1 MKKSPLLT
9 ATLLLLLYSAL
20 PSCKKSSTS
29 PSALVT
35 SLSFSVT
42 GPLIHQNN
50 IPVIEFPAVQAAVQ
64 EVDTLH
70 TTVITGQYTDT
81 STLMGGISIHVIG
94 DTTGTFTGSNV
105 LATYTDAS
113 GNTYNSAGDSTDKV
127 TITRFSKLDEG
138 PVTGSF
144 NLIVSGSAGTLTL
157 INGQFTASFL
167 N

>member
-9 ATLLLLLYSAL
+9 ALLFLLLYSAL

-29 PSALVT
+29 SSLVT
-35 SLSFSVT
+35 SLSLQATNQST
-42 GPLIHQNN
+42 GVVSTTNVN
-50 IPVIEFPAVQAAVQ
+50 FPVVQAAVQ

-70 TTVITGQYTDT
+70 TTVISAQYPDT
-81 STLMGGISIHVIG
+81 STLTGDISIHIIG

-105 LATYTDAS
+105 LATYVDAL
-113 GNTYNSAGDSTDKV
+113 GNSYNSSGDSTDKV
-127 TITRFSKLDEG
+127 MITRFSKLDEG

-144 NLIVSGSAGTLTL
+144 SLTVSGSAGTLTL
-157 INGQFTASFL
+157 SNGQFTASFL